1 MGDPF
6 SYAVTQLRIEEVK
19 CDALRAELA
28 EARLERDLLREFMR
42 DACADLKC
50 EQNDE
55 AALLAIQEL
64 REEVER
70 LRLDAEIGKLVRRKL
85 VSCNDIPVE
94 RCTIRREEVTAIDAA
109 RKETL

>member
-1 MGDPF
+1 MQ
-6 SYAVTQLRIEEVK
+6 AAAHIEY
-19 CDALRAELA
+19 LQAELA
-28 EARLERDLLREFMR
+28 EARLERDLLRGFMR

-55 AALLAIQEL
+55 AALLAIEEL

-70 LRLDAEIGKLVRRKL
+70 LRRDAEIGKLVRRKL

-109 RKETL
+109 RKEDKP